1 MRKPSDFDARIT
13 SIADPDDTSDAD
25 IQAME
30 PAARVAL
37 TLAQRD
43 LGRQTSDR
51 QIVRGLLPNLL
62 CGLEA
67 GYDTRDIHEALIE
80 LKVFK
85 GALATFRRT
94 IAAERKQHPRL
105 SATVQDRLWTDFHEG
120 EPPAQ
125 RRHLH

>member
-30 PAARVAL
+30 QVALVAL

-43 LGRQTSDR
+43 LGSQKSDR
-51 QIVRGLLPNLL
+51 QIVRELFPNLL
-62 CGLEA
+62 CCLEA
-67 GYDTRDIHEALIE
+67 GYAARDLYEALFE
-80 LKVFK
+80 LKVYK
-85 GALATFRRT
+85 GTLTTFRRT

-105 SATVQDRLWTDFHEG
+105 SAAVRDWIWTDFHEG
-120 EPPAQ
+120 ETPSP
-125 RRHLH
+125 RRRMH

>member
-13 SIADPDDTSDAD
+13 SDAEPDDTSDAD

-30 PAARVAL
+30 PAVRVAL

-43 LGRQTSDR
+43 LGRQTSGR
-51 QIVRGLLPNLL
+51 QIVRDLLPNLL

-94 IAAERKQHPRL
+94 IAAKRKQ
-105 SATVQDRLWTDFHEG
+105 
-120 EPPAQ
+120 
-125 RRHLH
+125 